1 MGQSAGAL
9 SALIHR
15 AHPQTSSLVKQMIL
29 MSPPAL
35 PFSTMGDLSSKLQ
48 LLTKSICQSASDL
61 ERFECLKNQSM
72 MALLAV
78 EQNEDAKISKKISK
92 ALPPVVDYL
101 DILEHPFDILK
112 NKAYMDG
119 ARVLIGSNSNE
130 SYLFLNKLYP
140 GTLSTPMFNMALYL
154 VFINLI

>member
-35 PFSTMGDLSSKLQ
+35 PFSTKGDLNVKLQ
-48 LLTKSICQSASDL
+48 SLTKSLCESASDM
-61 ERFECLKNQSM
+61 ERFECLKNQTM
-72 MALLAV
+72 MALLAA
-78 EQNEDAKISKKISK
+78 EQNEDTKNSKMISK
-92 ALPPVVDYL
+92 ALPPMVDNF
-101 DILEHPFDILK
+101 DILQHPFDILK
-112 NKAYMDG
+112 NTTYMDG
-119 ARVLIGSNSNE
+119 ASVLIGSNSNE

-140 GTLSTPMFNMALYL
+140 GALSTPMFNMALYL
-154 VFINLI
+154 VFINFI